1 MSFESLLNDT
11 CTIQTRTTSDSATG
25 ASTVSFANKA
35 TNIKCTIQPNSG
47 GLVSREESE
56 HLNITHLAFFLIG
69 TDIVAS
75 DKIIDSDSDEYI
87 VRRAFDAAGRERH
100 REAQLELLE
109 KA

>member
-11 CTIQTRTTSDSATG
+11 CTVQARTASFSTTG

-35 TNIKCTIQPNSG
+35 TNVKCTIQPNSG
-47 GLVSREESE
+47 GLINREESE

-75 DKIIDSDSDEYI
+75 DKVIDSSSNEYI
-87 VRRAFDAAGRERH
+87 VKRVFDAAGRVRH
-100 REAQLELLE
+100 KEVQLELLE

>member
-11 CTIQTRTTSDSATG
+11 CTIQTRTAAFSSTG

-35 TNIKCTIQPNSG
+35 TNVKCTIQPNSG
-47 GLVSREESE
+47 GLVSSEESE

-69 TDIVAS
+69 TNIVKG
-75 DKIIDSDSDEYI
+75 DKVIDSNSNEYT
-87 VRRAFDAAGRERH
+87 VKRAFDAAGRIRH
-100 REAQLELLE
+100 REVELELLE